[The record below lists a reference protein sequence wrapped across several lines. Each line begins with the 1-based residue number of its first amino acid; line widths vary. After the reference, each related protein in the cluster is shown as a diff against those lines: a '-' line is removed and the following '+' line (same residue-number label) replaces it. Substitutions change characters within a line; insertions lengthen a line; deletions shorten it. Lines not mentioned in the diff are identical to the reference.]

1 MGALSN
7 KGERGQRNR
16 DEIGAALLVLALFAR
31 EFRGFATRAPG
42 LTNRHAMQATKNL
55 ACRADF
61 FRACEWGFS
70 FAI

>member
-7 KGERGQRNR
+7 KGGRGQRNR